1 MKKVSLSNKTVT
13 DMFYSH
19 TVLSSKL
26 WIFMQVH
33 IFMNT
38 TEKMKSR
45 QRFVSSFKYYNEY
58 VTGNILYILANYDEE
73 VVKYAIRMQTKDD

>member
-45 QRFVSSFKYYNEY
+45 
-58 VTGNILYILANYDEE
+58 
-73 VVKYAIRMQTKDD
+73 